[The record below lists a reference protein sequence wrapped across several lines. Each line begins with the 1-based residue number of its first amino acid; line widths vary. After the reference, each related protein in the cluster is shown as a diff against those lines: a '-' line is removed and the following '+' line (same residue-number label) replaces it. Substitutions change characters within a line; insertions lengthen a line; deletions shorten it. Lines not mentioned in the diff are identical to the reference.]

1 MIVEVNGRIT
11 ELKSIALHSCC
22 MGKCLHGDFKKKTK
36 MSNSLS
42 HLKENPQI
50 LKERK
55 KKKKSGRILGLAG
68 RTGAAVSDLKFDLC
82 IKFFY
87 GICSDMSQ
95 CTH

>member
-55 KKKKSGRILGLAG
+55 KKKKEWQDSWVSGQDRGCRG
-68 RTGAAVSDLKFDLC
+68 FSV
-82 IKFFY
+82 
-87 GICSDMSQ
+87 
-95 CTH
+95 